1 MTLEPGEQRTVNV
14 TLHSAANGVVMV
26 RAQLATQEG
35 TRFGPEAPVE
45 ITATG
50 LGRVG
55 WIIIIVSGAVVV
67 GGTFLRIR
75 AVQRERARES
85 REQ

>member
-1 MTLEPGEQRTVNV
+1 
-14 TLHSAANGVVMV
+14 
-26 RAQLATQEG
+26 
-35 TRFGPEAPVE
+35 VE

-55 WIIIIVSGAVVV
+55 WIIIVISGAVVG